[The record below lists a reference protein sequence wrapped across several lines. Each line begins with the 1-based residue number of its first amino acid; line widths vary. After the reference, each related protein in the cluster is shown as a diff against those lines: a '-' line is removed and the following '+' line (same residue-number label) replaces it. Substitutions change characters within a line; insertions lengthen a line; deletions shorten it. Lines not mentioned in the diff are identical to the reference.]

1 MFKAGNLTIS
11 NFLRLPFPE
20 WDATLKKRYL
30 AVICVPFSDLTGAEA
45 VFHLPCRKAAYH
57 VSCTI
62 KWPILSGIRIRKRA
76 GTDMKLKT
84 LKHMLVMFLVNHL
97 CDGAYLFE
105 LKRKLLNAIGYSLGE
120 GTKVVG
126 PIYCTA
132 KLVTGSNCWLGR
144 NFTIHG
150 NGVVEMGDNCDIAPD
165 VTFLT
170 GRHAIISQEDG
181 AAESRKYSIRVGE
194 GCWIGAGTTL
204 GRNVTIGKGCM
215 ILASACVMK
224 NMPEKTLI
232 GGVPARIVRKL
243 DDIESYE

>member
-1 MFKAGNLTIS
+1 LCPKLKIPVFQI
-11 NFLRLPFPE
+11 FLPLPFWG
-20 WDATLKKRYL
+20 WDDTLKKKYSYEREL
-30 AVICVPFSDLTGAEA
+30 V
-45 VFHLPCRKAAYH
+45 R
-57 VSCTI
+57 
-62 KWPILSGIRIRKRA
+62 
-76 GTDMKLKT
+76 DMKLKT

-120 GTKVVG
+120 ETKVVG

-132 KLVTGSNCWLGR
+132 ELKTGSNCWLGR

-150 NGVVEMGDNCDIAPD
+150 NGIVEMGDNCDIAPD

-170 GRHAIISQEDG
+170 GRHAAGSQEG
-181 AAESRKYSIRVGE
+181 QSPTISVGE
-194 GCWIGAGTTL
+194 GSWIGAGTTL

-215 ILASACVMK
+215 VLAASCVMK
-224 NMPEKTLI
+224 NMPENTLI

-243 DDIESYE
+243 DEVEKL

>member
-1 MFKAGNLTIS
+1 MKMKTI
-11 NFLRLPFPE
+11 
-20 WDATLKKRYL
+20 
-30 AVICVPFSDLTGAEA
+30 
-45 VFHLPCRKAAYH
+45 
-57 VSCTI
+57 
-62 KWPILSGIRIRKRA
+62 
-76 GTDMKLKT
+76 
-84 LKHMLVMFLVNHL
+84 KHMLVMFVVNHL

-105 LKRKLLNAIGYSLGE
+105 MKRQLLNLIGYSLGE

-132 KLVTGSNCWLGR
+132 ELKTGKNCWLGR

-150 NGVVEMGDNCDIAPD
+150 NGIVEMGDNCDIAPD

-170 GRHAIISQEDG
+170 GRHGTDTQEPE
-181 AAESRKYSIRVGE
+181 AAEARNYSICVGE

-215 ILASACVMK
+215 VLAAACVMK
-224 NMPEKTLI
+224 NMPENTLI

-243 DDIESYE
+243 DEVESY

>member
-1 MFKAGNLTIS
+1 MGWYTKEKQLADRFYSKRIAAWQIEKRTVFEWPLKQSGNY
-11 NFLRLPFPE
+11 
-20 WDATLKKRYL
+20 KRKL
-30 AVICVPFSDLTGAEA
+30 V
-45 VFHLPCRKAAYH
+45 R
-57 VSCTI
+57 
-62 KWPILSGIRIRKRA
+62 
-76 GTDMKLKT
+76 DMKLKT
-84 LKHMLVMFLVNHL
+84 VKHMLVMFVVNHL

-105 LKRKLLNAIGYSLGE
+105 VKRKLLNAIGYSLGE

-132 KLVTGSNCWLGR
+132 ELKTGSDCWLGR

-150 NGVVEMGDNCDIAPD
+150 NGTVEMGDSCDIAKD

-170 GRHAIISQEDG
+170 GRHGLDSQESG
-181 AAESRKYSIRVGE
+181 AGEGRNYSISVGE
-194 GCWIGAGTTL
+194 GCWIGAHATL

-215 ILASACVMK
+215 ILADACVMK

-243 DDIESYE
+243 DEVESY

>member
-1 MFKAGNLTIS
+1 
-11 NFLRLPFPE
+11 
-20 WDATLKKRYL
+20 
-30 AVICVPFSDLTGAEA
+30 
-45 VFHLPCRKAAYH
+45 
-57 VSCTI
+57 
-62 KWPILSGIRIRKRA
+62 
-76 GTDMKLKT
+76 MKLKT
-84 LKHMLVMFLVNHL
+84 LKHMLVMFVVNHL

-105 LKRKLLNAIGYSLGE
+105 LKRRLLNLIGYKLGE

-132 KLVTGSNCWLGR
+132 KLRTGCDCWLGR

-150 NGVVEMGDNCDIAPD
+150 NGIVEMGDNCDIAKD

-170 GRHAIISQEDG
+170 GRHSTDAQEDG
-181 AAESRKYSIRVGE
+181 ADEVRAVSICVGE
-194 GCWIGAGTTL
+194 GCWIGAHATL

-215 ILASACVMK
+215 ILADACVMK

-243 DDIESYE
+243 DELESN

>member
-1 MFKAGNLTIS
+1 
-11 NFLRLPFPE
+11 
-20 WDATLKKRYL
+20 
-30 AVICVPFSDLTGAEA
+30 
-45 VFHLPCRKAAYH
+45 
-57 VSCTI
+57 
-62 KWPILSGIRIRKRA
+62 
-76 GTDMKLKT
+76 MKLKT
-84 LKHMLVMFLVNHL
+84 VKHMLVMFVVNHL

-132 KLVTGSNCWLGR
+132 KLITGSDCWLGR

-150 NGVVEMGDNCDIAPD
+150 NGTVEMGDNCDIAKD

-170 GRHAIISQEDG
+170 VRRGTDAQESGAGEVRNDSIS
-181 AAESRKYSIRVGE
+181 VGE
-194 GCWIGAGTTL
+194 GCWIGAHATL

-215 ILASACVMK
+215 ILADACVLK

-243 DDIESYE
+243 DEVESY

>member
-1 MFKAGNLTIS
+1 M
-11 NFLRLPFPE
+11 
-20 WDATLKKRYL
+20 
-30 AVICVPFSDLTGAEA
+30 
-45 VFHLPCRKAAYH
+45 
-57 VSCTI
+57 
-62 KWPILSGIRIRKRA
+62 
-76 GTDMKLKT
+76 KT
-84 LKHMLVMFLVNHL
+84 LKHMLVMFVVNHL

-105 LKRKLLNAIGYSLGE
+105 LKRKLLNMIGYSLGE

-132 KLVTGSNCWLGR
+132 ELKTGSDCWLGR

-150 NGVVEMGDNCDIAPD
+150 NGLVEMGDNCDIAKD

-170 GRHAIISQEDG
+170 GRQ
-181 AAESRKYSIRVGE
+181 AAEAREEGERRNCSIRVGE
-194 GCWIGAGTTL
+194 GCWIGAHATL

-215 ILASACVMK
+215 ILADACVMK

-243 DDIESYE
+243 DEVESC